1 MKYLTLLLLFST
13 LMLTSSCKYI
23 LIKYERVKQPTLEN
37 HESLSRFLCSKGIDT
52 SEILCFKDT
61 TALNTFYKLHLSVPE
76 ARFFNKEKKLLDY
89 RNSIYDCNGM
99 VSVFIE
105 KVDSI
110 NLVTP
115 IEGEY
120 LDKYLE
126 SVVVES
132 TGNPFTLE
140 NQKYEVYMVVYW
152 AKYLGN
158 VSKRKVYDWQEHVK
172 KANQDGTR
180 IRMILV
186 DIDYQ
191 KFWGISKDVLP
202 EFIFSSF

>member
-1 MKYLTLLLLFST
+1 
-13 LMLTSSCKYI
+13 MLTSSCKYI

-76 ARFFNKEKKLLDY
+76 ARFFNKEKKLVDY
-89 RNSIYDCNGM
+89 RNSIFDCNGM

-158 VSKRKVYDWQEHVK
+158 VSKRKVYDWQEQVK